1 MDETLHVISLPSATV
16 GAWKQPA
23 SLSLQVPW
31 KILTNQNLWK
41 TNLNKGLICLRL
53 VIQRFKISPSR
64 LPQRYLHYNRNP
76 WFGKLKQYTSHV
88 LTLNRRVTEG
98 TVTLHRGMHSV
109 THSVFIKGLPWVR
122 HCSRGVKI
130 QWKYR
135 LKSPSWK
142 RALTTLLVGMW
153 IGAATMDNS
162 RVVP

>member
-1 MDETLHVISLPSATV
+1 MAADGWMDETLHVISLPSATV

-76 WFGKLKQYTSHV
+76 WFGKLKQYISHV
-88 LTLNRRVTEG
+88 LMLNRRVTEG

-130 QWKYR
+130 QWIYR

-142 RALTTLLVGMW
+142 RALTF
-153 IGAATMDNS
+153 
-162 RVVP
+162 